1 MFSDKNAALIEC
13 AAVLMQQE
21 HITDTGDA
29 LRRAAKRLNFVP
41 TRWPKAD
48 QVRFALLARLQLFD
62 PDRANRILSM
72 RNAALDALAFFDQFH
87 ARAVGGVVDG
97 SAPVGSS
104 IQFECICEHPELLR
118 DRLFELNIPA
128 QQHESRKLGATCTW
142 FEFTA
147 GEFDFHLRALLPGE
161 RGFPA
166 ELSANA
172 RKLAKLIAQLGN
184 GTSGF

>member
-1 MFSDKNAALIEC
+1 MLNDQNAALIEC
-13 AAVLMQQE
+13 AATLMQQE
-21 HITDTGDA
+21 QIADAREA
-29 LRRAAKRLNFVP
+29 LRRAAKRLNCTP
-41 TRWPKAD
+41 ARWPKVA
-48 QVRFALLARLQLFD
+48 QVHFALLARLKLFD
-62 PDRANRILSM
+62 PDRDGRIFSM
-72 RNAALDALAFFDQFH
+72 RQAALEAISFFDQFQ

-97 SAPVGSS
+97 SAAMGSA
-104 IQFECICEHPELLR
+104 IQFECYCEHPELLR

-128 QQHESRKLGATCTW
+128 QQHETLKAGARRTW

-147 GEFDFHLRALLPGE
+147 GTYDFHLRVLTLGE

-172 RKLAKLIAQLGN
+172 SKLAKLIKQEGD

>member
-1 MFSDKNAALIEC
+1 MFSDQNAALIEC
-13 AAVLMQQE
+13 AAALMQQE
-21 HITDTGDA
+21 QIADTGEA
-29 LRRAAKRLNFVP
+29 LRRAAKRINFIP
-41 TRWPKAD
+41 TRWPKSE
-48 QVRFALLARLQLFD
+48 QVRFALLTRLQLFD
-62 PDRANRILSM
+62 PDRANRISLM
-72 RNAALDALAFFDQFH
+72 RKAALEAIGFFDQFQ

-128 QQHESRKLGATCTW
+128 QQRQTCKDGVRRTW

-147 GEFDFHLRALLPGE
+147 GQFDFYLRALLPGE

-172 RKLAKLIAQLGN
+172 SKLAKLIAQQGN

>member
-1 MFSDKNAALIEC
+1 MLSNKNAALIEC

-21 HITDTGDA
+21 QIADTGEA

-48 QVRFALLARLQLFD
+48 QVRLALLARLELFD

-72 RNAALDALAFFDQFH
+72 RKAALEAIVFFDQFQ

-97 SAPVGSS
+97 SAPAGSS

-128 QQHESRKLGATCTW
+128 QQHETRKSGATRTW

-147 GEFDFHLRALLPGE
+147 GQFDFYLRALLPGE

-172 RKLAKLIAQLGN
+172 SKLAKLIAQQGN